1 VRIGRSADGT
11 SSAPSYAPDIKTLR
25 CGGTHQ
31 EREPGEQVQQS
42 IAHPGLEGRDA
53 VHAAPAR
60 SDRTSE
66 QQVDGEA
73 VVPHIAPVC
82 LALIFLWMGS
92 ISIGGR
98 SASYILD
105 ELVHRRHWLR
115 HEDWLEA
122 LTLGRVLPG
131 SSGQSCAA
139 VLAQRLGGS
148 GGAALSLVAY
158 VLPGALL
165 ALLLSIFFFGPDI
178 PPQMQGLLKGFSAAA
193 IGMVLSTTVR
203 TARSVHMGWI
213 GITFAAL
220 TFLAYGLLEVGLL
233 IVLLGLGGA
242 SIFVHRPRRKGHD

>member
-1 VRIGRSADGT
+1 M
-11 SSAPSYAPDIKTLR
+11 
-25 CGGTHQ
+25 
-31 EREPGEQVQQS
+31 QQT
-42 IAHPGLEGRDA
+42 IARPGLDGRDA
-53 VHAAPAR
+53 GQATATHAGPA
-60 SDRTSE
+60 SATP
-66 QQVDGEA
+66 VDDE
-73 VVPHIAPVC
+73 VIVPHIAPVR

-165 ALLLSIFFFGPDI
+165 ALLLSIFFFGSDI

-203 TARSVHMGWI
+203 TARSVQMGWI

-220 TFLAYGLLEVGLL
+220 TFLTYGLLEVGLL

-242 SIFVHRPRRKGHD
+242 SIFIHRPRRRSHD